1 MFENLQEKLQRAFK
15 TLRGQATLTEENIDE
30 ALREIRLALLEAD
43 VNFKVV
49 KQLIDQIRV
58 KAVGQDVLT
67 ALSPGEQV
75 IKIVRDE
82 LVEILG
88 RDTAR
93 MKFASQPPTVI
104 LMAGL
109 QGSGKTTTSGKLANW
124 LKNGGHRPLLVSVD
138 VYRPAAREQLKV
150 VAQAVKA
157 NIYEGEVGEATPG
170 PRDPRAKEARREAIN
185 TGSDVLI
192 VDTAGRLHIDDQ
204 LMDEMQLLKR
214 LLNPQEILFVADA
227 MTGQDAVNSADEFHK
242 KLSLTGVVLTK
253 MDGDAR
259 GGAALSIR
267 QVTGQPIKFIG
278 VGEKYDALEP
288 FHPDR
293 IVSRILGMGD
303 ILSLIERA
311 ESQID
316 KKKAQE
322 MATKA
327 LTGDGFSLED
337 FRDQLR
343 QVKKMGSMKSLLG
356 MLPSI
361 GPFSGLQKAAD
372 NVDEGQIN
380 RVEAIINS
388 MTTHERNHHEVIN
401 GSRRKRIARGSGT
414 TVQEVNNLLRQY
426 AQMKKM
432 FKQMGKTVA
441 PRTGL
446 FHQLQ
451 GQPAH
456 GVAGIDFHHRLEPA
470 IALGCAID
478 EGVDA
483 NRPDIAGA
491 LQFRFEQRK
500 DVAIEALEAAR
511 NVRRFAEQ
519 RGYVRRY
526 AAAVVGRRP
535 VGPELSLAVI
545 DQAGVAAELQ
555 VARPHLQLDG
565 EIQRALQP
573 GFDDHLSAIL
583 QGTGQPLLLCRQHL

>member
-15 TLRGQATLTEENIDE
+15 SLRGQAVLTEENISE
-30 ALREIRLALLEAD
+30 ALKQIRLALLEAD

-49 KQLIDQIRV
+49 KELIDRIQA
-58 KAVGQDVLT
+58 KAVGQEVLT

-82 LVEILG
+82 LVATLG
-88 RDTAR
+88 KDTAKL
-93 MKFASQPPTVI
+93 KFASQPPTVV

-138 VYRPAAREQLKV
+138 VYRTAAREQLKV
-150 VAQAVKA
+150 VAAAIKA
-157 NIYEGEVGEATPG
+157 NLYEGEVGEANTATVE
-170 PRDPRAKEARREAIN
+170 RLAKEARREAIN
-185 TGSDVLI
+185 TGCDVLI

-204 LMDEMQLLKR
+204 LMEEMQSLKR
-214 LLNPQEILFVADA
+214 LLNPQEILFVADS
-227 MTGQDAVNSADEFHK
+227 MTGQDAVRSADEFHK
-242 KLSLTGVVLTK
+242 KLTLTGVVLTK

-303 ILSLIERA
+303 ILSLIEKA

-316 KKKAQE
+316 KKKASE
-322 MATKA
+322 LASKA
-327 LTGDGFSLED
+327 LSGDGFSLED

-343 QVKKMGSMKSLLG
+343 QVRKMGSLQSLMG

-361 GPFSGLQKAAD
+361 GAFSGIQKAAD
-372 NVDEGQIN
+372 KVDDKQIN

-388 MTTHERNHHEVIN
+388 MTGHERNHHEVIN
-401 GSRRKRIARGSGT
+401 GNRRKRIARGSGT

-432 FKQMGKTVA
+432 FKQMGKPSFA
-441 PRTGL
+441 RRL
-446 FHQLQ
+446 
-451 GQPAH
+451 
-456 GVAGIDFHHRLEPA
+456 AGMKL
-470 IALGCAID
+470 
-478 EGVDA
+478 
-483 NRPDIAGA
+483 
-491 LQFRFEQRK
+491 
-500 DVAIEALEAAR
+500 
-511 NVRRFAEQ
+511 
-519 RGYVRRY
+519 
-526 AAAVVGRRP
+526 
-535 VGPELSLAVI
+535 
-545 DQAGVAAELQ
+545 
-555 VARPHLQLDG
+555 
-565 EIQRALQP
+565 P
-573 GFDDHLSAIL
+573 GM
-583 QGTGQPLLLCRQHL
+583 

>member
-15 TLRGQATLTEENIDE
+15 SLRGQAKLTEENIDE

-49 KQLIDQIRV
+49 KQLIDQIRA
-58 KAVGQDVLT
+58 KAVGQEVMT

-75 IKIVRDE
+75 IKILRDE

-88 RDTAR
+88 KDTAR
-93 MKFASQPPTVI
+93 VKFASQPPTVV

-124 LKNGGHRPLLVSVD
+124 FKVGGHRPLLVSVD

-150 VAQAVKA
+150 VAQAVKSH
-157 NIYEGEVGEATPG
+157 IYEGQVGEANTATVE
-170 PRDPRAKEARREAIN
+170 RLVKEARREAIVS
-185 TGSDVLI
+185 GCDVLI

-204 LMDEMQLLKR
+204 LMDEMQSLKK
-214 LLNPQEILFVADA
+214 LLNPSEILFVADA
-227 MTGQDAVNSADEFHK
+227 MTGQDAVRSAEEFHK

-343 QVKKMGSMKSLLG
+343 QVKKMGSMKSLMG

-372 NVDEGQIN
+372 NIDEKQIN

-388 MTTHERNHHEVIN
+388 MTSHERNHHEVIN
-401 GSRRKRIARGSGT
+401 GNRRKRIARGSGT

-432 FKQMGKTVA
+432 FKQMGKPSFA
-441 PRTGL
+441 RRL
-446 FHQLQ
+446 
-451 GQPAH
+451 
-456 GVAGIDFHHRLEPA
+456 AGM
-470 IALGCAID
+470 
-478 EGVDA
+478 
-483 NRPDIAGA
+483 
-491 LQFRFEQRK
+491 K
-500 DVAIEALEAAR
+500 M
-511 NVRRFAEQ
+511 
-519 RGYVRRY
+519 
-526 AAAVVGRRP
+526 
-535 VGPELSLAVI
+535 
-545 DQAGVAAELQ
+545 
-555 VARPHLQLDG
+555 
-565 EIQRALQP
+565 P
-573 GFDDHLSAIL
+573 GM
-583 QGTGQPLLLCRQHL
+583 

>member
-15 TLRGQATLTEENIDE
+15 SLRGQAVLTEENIAD
-30 ALREIRLALLEAD
+30 ALKQIRLALLEAD

-49 KQLIDQIRV
+49 KDLIDRIQAR
-58 KAVGQDVLT
+58 AVGQQVMT

-82 LVEILG
+82 LVETLG
-88 RDTAR
+88 KDTAKL
-93 MKFASQPPTVI
+93 KFASQPPTVV

-150 VAQAVKA
+150 VAAAIKA
-157 NIYEGEVGEATPG
+157 NLYEGQVGEAGVEMNTATVE
-170 PRDPRAKEARREAIN
+170 RLAKEARREAIN
-185 TGSDVLI
+185 SGCDVLI

-204 LMDEMQLLKR
+204 LMEEMQSLKR
-214 LLNPQEILFVADA
+214 LLNPQEILFVADS

-242 KLSLTGVVLTK
+242 KLTLTGVVLTK

-259 GGAALSIR
+259 GGAAISIR

-278 VGEKYDALEP
+278 IGEKYDALEP

-303 ILSLIERA
+303 ILSLIEKA

-316 KKKAQE
+316 KKRAAE
-322 MATKA
+322 LATKA

-337 FRDQLR
+337 FREQLR
-343 QVKKMGSMKSLLG
+343 SVRKMGSMQSLIG

-361 GPFSGLQKAAD
+361 GAFQGLQKAAD
-372 NVDEGQIN
+372 KVDEKQIN

-388 MTTHERNHHEVIN
+388 MTTYERNHHEAIN

-432 FKQMGKTVA
+432 FKQMGKPSFA
-441 PRTGL
+441 RRL
-446 FHQLQ
+446 
-451 GQPAH
+451 
-456 GVAGIDFHHRLEPA
+456 AGMKL
-470 IALGCAID
+470 
-478 EGVDA
+478 
-483 NRPDIAGA
+483 
-491 LQFRFEQRK
+491 
-500 DVAIEALEAAR
+500 
-511 NVRRFAEQ
+511 
-519 RGYVRRY
+519 
-526 AAAVVGRRP
+526 
-535 VGPELSLAVI
+535 
-545 DQAGVAAELQ
+545 
-555 VARPHLQLDG
+555 
-565 EIQRALQP
+565 P
-573 GFDDHLSAIL
+573 GM
-583 QGTGQPLLLCRQHL
+583 

>member
-15 TLRGQATLTEENIDE
+15 TLRGQAKLTEENIDE

-49 KQLIDQIRV
+49 KQLIDQIRA
-58 KAVGQDVLT
+58 KSVGQEVMT

-75 IKIVRDE
+75 IKILRDE
-82 LVEILG
+82 LVEVLG
-88 RDTAR
+88 KDTAR
-93 MKFASQPPTVI
+93 VKFASQPPTVV

-124 LKNGGHRPLLVSVD
+124 FKQGGHRPLLVSVD

-150 VAQAVKA
+150 VAQAVKS
-157 NIYEGEVGEATPG
+157 NIYEGQVGEANTPAELTQAVE
-170 PRDPRAKEARREAIN
+170 RLVKEARREAIVS
-185 TGSDVLI
+185 GCDVLI
-192 VDTAGRLHIDDQ
+192 VDTAGRLHIDDE
-204 LMDEMQLLKR
+204 LMDEMQSLKK
-214 LLNPQEILFVADA
+214 LLNPSEILFVADA
-227 MTGQDAVNSADEFHK
+227 MTGQDAVRSAEEFHK

-311 ESQID
+311 EKQID
-316 KKKAQE
+316 KKKAE
-322 MATKA
+322 ELATKA

-343 QVKKMGSMKSLLG
+343 QVKKMGSMKSIMG

-372 NVDEGQIN
+372 NIDEKQIN

-388 MTTHERNHHEVIN
+388 MTMHERNHHEVIN

-432 FKQMGKTVA
+432 FKQMGKPSFA
-441 PRTGL
+441 RRL
-446 FHQLQ
+446 
-451 GQPAH
+451 
-456 GVAGIDFHHRLEPA
+456 AGM
-470 IALGCAID
+470 
-478 EGVDA
+478 
-483 NRPDIAGA
+483 
-491 LQFRFEQRK
+491 K
-500 DVAIEALEAAR
+500 M
-511 NVRRFAEQ
+511 
-519 RGYVRRY
+519 
-526 AAAVVGRRP
+526 
-535 VGPELSLAVI
+535 
-545 DQAGVAAELQ
+545 
-555 VARPHLQLDG
+555 
-565 EIQRALQP
+565 P
-573 GFDDHLSAIL
+573 GM
-583 QGTGQPLLLCRQHL
+583 

>member
-15 TLRGQATLTEENIDE
+15 TLRGQAVLNEENMGE
-30 ALREIRLALLEAD
+30 ALRELRLALLEAD

-49 KQLIDQIRV
+49 KQFIDQV
-58 KAVGQDVLT
+58 QAKAVGQQVMT
-67 ALSPGEQV
+67 ALAPGEQV

-88 RDTAR
+88 KDTAR
-93 MKFASQPPTVI
+93 LKFASQPPTVV

-150 VAQAVKA
+150 VAQAIKA
-157 NIYEGEVGEATPG
+157 NIYEGQVSEANTATVE
-170 PRDPRAKEARREAIN
+170 RLAKEARREAVN
-185 TGSDVLI
+185 SGCDVLI
-192 VDTAGRLHIDDQ
+192 VDTAGRLHIDEQ
-204 LMDEMQLLKR
+204 LMDEMQSLKR
-214 LLNPQEILFVADA
+214 LLGPQEILFVADA

-311 ESQID
+311 EQTVD

-322 MATKA
+322 IAAKA
-327 LTGDGFSLED
+327 LTGDSFSLED

-343 QVKKMGSMKSLLG
+343 QVKKMGSMQNLMG
-356 MLPSI
+356 MLPRI
-361 GPFSGLQKAAD
+361 GPFAGLQKAAD
-372 NVDEGQIN
+372 KVDEKQIN

-414 TVQEVNNLLRQY
+414 SVQEVNNLLRQY
-426 AQMKKM
+426 AQMRKM
-432 FKQMGKTVA
+432 FKDMGKA
-441 PRTGL
+441 SFARKL
-446 FHQLQ
+446 
-451 GQPAH
+451 
-456 GVAGIDFHHRLEPA
+456 AGMKL
-470 IALGCAID
+470 
-478 EGVDA
+478 
-483 NRPDIAGA
+483 
-491 LQFRFEQRK
+491 
-500 DVAIEALEAAR
+500 
-511 NVRRFAEQ
+511 
-519 RGYVRRY
+519 
-526 AAAVVGRRP
+526 
-535 VGPELSLAVI
+535 
-545 DQAGVAAELQ
+545 
-555 VARPHLQLDG
+555 
-565 EIQRALQP
+565 P
-573 GFDDHLSAIL
+573 GM
-583 QGTGQPLLLCRQHL
+583 